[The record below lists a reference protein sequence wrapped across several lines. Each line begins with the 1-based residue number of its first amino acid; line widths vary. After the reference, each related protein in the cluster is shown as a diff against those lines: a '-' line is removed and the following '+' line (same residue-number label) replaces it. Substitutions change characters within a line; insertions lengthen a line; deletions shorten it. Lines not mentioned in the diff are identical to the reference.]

1 MQVIL
6 FEDHLVAEL
15 RPITLTRPAFQVTMG
30 GLDLEKMFR
39 DRGFAP
45 GLIVRD
51 YLAPLV
57 ELESKNEPV
66 QDKQV
71 LFVNAS
77 MAPRLAD
84 LEQILKTCENN
95 ERFCV
100 LQGERVAVSY
110 FPETDIRL
118 EKLNPENITSFLLED
133 NPPLVELPLLLVN
146 RTYEVVKYNM
156 EIIGDNLERMADRY
170 HRVHEGVYVG
180 RDVEL
185 SDRICFDTHDGLII
199 IDDNTFV
206 SDFALLRG
214 PTYIG
219 RNVRVN
225 EYSAIKEECS
235 IRDTVKIGGEV
246 EASVVESYSNKQHHG
261 FLGHA
266 YLGGWINIGA
276 GTSNSDLKNT
286 YGPVN
291 VVHRGVKE
299 STGMQ
304 FLGCIIGDYA
314 KTAINTSI
322 FTGKT
327 IGFSSLVYGFATSN
341 VPSFTNWAQS
351 LGAVTKYNIDA
362 AIKTQ
367 KRMFGRRKIEQTP
380 VHVQLMKDIYH
391 MTEDEHGPYKDE
403 PVAF

>member
-6 FEDHLVAEL
+6 FEDHLVAEQ
-15 RPITLTRPAFQVTMG
+15 RPITLTRPAFKVTMG

-45 GLIVRD
+45 CYIVRD
-51 YLAPLV
+51 YLVPLM
-57 ELESKNEPV
+57 ELEWKNEPAA
-66 QDKQV
+66 DKQV

-84 LEQILKTCENN
+84 LELILKACDKNG
-95 ERFCV
+95 RFCI
-100 LQGERVAVSY
+100 LRGERVAVSY
-110 FPETDIRL
+110 FPEMEIRL
-118 EKLNPENITSFLLED
+118 EELNPENIGSFLLED
-133 NPPLVELPLLLVN
+133 NPPVLDQPLLLVN

-170 HRVHEGVYVG
+170 HRLHEGVYVG

-185 SDRICFDTHDGLII
+185 SNRICFDTHDGPII
-199 IDDNTFV
+199 IDDNSFV

-214 PTYIG
+214 PLYIG

-225 EYSAIKEECS
+225 EFSAIKEECS

-291 VVHRGVKE
+291 VVHKGVKE
-299 STGMQ
+299 NSGMQ
-304 FLGCIIGDYA
+304 FLGCIIGDFS

-327 IGFSSLVYGFATSN
+327 IGFCSLLYGFVTEN
-341 VPSFTNWAQS
+341 VPSFTNWGKS
-351 LGAVTKYNIDA
+351 LGAITKYNIDA

-380 VHVQLMKDIYH
+380 VHVQLLKDIYK

>member
-1 MQVIL
+1 MQVLL
-6 FEDHLVAEL
+6 FEDRQVAEQ
-15 RPITLTRPAFQVTMG
+15 RPITLSRPAFRITMG
-30 GLDLEKMFR
+30 GTDLEKLVR
-39 DRGFAP
+39 DRGFTP

-57 ELESKNEPV
+57 ELKSKNEPV
-66 QDKQV
+66 ADKKV
-71 LFVNAS
+71 LFINAS
-77 MAPRLAD
+77 MVPRVSD
-84 LEQILKTCENN
+84 LEEILKLCEKNG
-95 ERFCV
+95 RFCI
-100 LQGERVAVSY
+100 LQGERVAASY
-110 FPETDIRL
+110 FPEIKISLAD
-118 EKLNPENITSFLLED
+118 LNPENINSLLLDD
-133 NPPLVELPLLLVN
+133 NPPVVDQPVLLVN

-156 EIIGDNLERMADRY
+156 QIIGDNLERMAERY
-170 HRVHEGVYVG
+170 HRLHDGVYVG

-185 SDRICFDTHDGLII
+185 SDHISFDTHDGLII
-199 IDDNTFV
+199 IDDNSFV
-206 SDFALLRG
+206 SDYVLLRG
-214 PTYIG
+214 PLYIG
-219 RNVRVN
+219 RKVRVN

-266 YLGGWINIGA
+266 YLGSWINIGA

-286 YGPVN
+286 YGTVN
-291 VVHRGVKE
+291 VVHKGVKE
-299 STGMQ
+299 NTGMQ
-304 FLGCIIGDYA
+304 FLGCIVGDYS

-327 IGFSSLVYGFATSN
+327 IGFSSLVYGYVTGN
-341 VPSFTNWAQS
+341 VPSFTNWGQS
-351 LGAVTKYNIDA
+351 LGSVTKYNLEA
-362 AIKTQ
+362 AVKTQ

-380 VHVQLMKDIYH
+380 VHIQLIKDIFD